1 MNISKLID
9 NSIVKISQRDASLAD
24 LEWLDPFYESIMRPY
39 VELTHQWDRTKFRNC
54 FEPKLIK
61 IIQANG
67 IDIGM
72 LKVEEKADY
81 IYLGD
86 IQLDP
91 GYQNKGI
98 GTKLIETV
106 IESAAI
112 VGKPIRLRVLNGNPA
127 VKLYLR
133 LGFREI
139 QTLDRCQI
147 LARSTIY

>member
-1 MNISKLID
+1 MSNSLI
-9 NSIVKISQRDASLAD
+9 NGIVLSFA
-24 LEWLDPFYESIMRPY
+24 
-39 VELTHQWDRTKFRNC
+39 
-54 FEPKLIK
+54 
-61 IIQANG
+61 IQANG